1 MTIVDHPDYFFFD
14 LDPSMVRNFSVV
26 VTIAR
31 ALHEK
36 LEELR
41 LVSFLKT
48 SGATGIHIYN
58 TR

>member
-1 MTIVDHPDYFFFD
+1 
-14 LDPSMVRNFSVV
+14 VV

-48 SGATGIHIYN
+48 SGANWNHIYIPVEPVY
-58 TR
+58 TYDAVAPFGEIIART